1 MDIERYGDCKVVS
14 IVSDRGRG
22 RTDENGRRQAM
33 SINVKKYTKDQ
44 MAKMVEEA
52 TERQEAAEAEAA
64 AHFKAGVKL
73 AEENEKLRGEIGT
86 LTEKLDQ
93 MNGEAI
99 TRENEIA
106 NLKADADVLRN
117 KLADTEAALGRLER
131 SNSCFRTGSV
141 IDTVRA
147 QAATTPSS
155 APTTQSHRGET
166 CGRGSRESW
175 CAMSKPRYSWWGYV
189 KAIIRRHVPDRAGVA
204 WSGFVRKQ
212 RCAKS
217 GERNRIHARRRRAL
231 EIYLPCVLG
240 QDAHARRGSDGG

>member
-1 MDIERYGDCKVVS
+1 
-14 IVSDRGRG
+14 
-22 RTDENGRRQAM
+22 M

-99 TRENEIA
+99 TRENVIA

-117 KLADTEAALGRLER
+117 KIADTEAALGRANACIATMKVER
-131 SNSCFRTGSV
+131 DQQTKDCFEWQRSAQNLHDDLLNARERANYAEAHPWRNLWGWLQRKL
-141 IDTVRA
+141 VR
-147 QAATTPSS
+147 
-155 APTTQSHRGET
+155 HE
-166 CGRGSRESW
+166 
-175 CAMSKPRYSWWGYV
+175 
-189 KAIIRRHVPDRAGVA
+189 
-204 WSGFVRKQ
+204 
-212 RCAKS
+212 
-217 GERNRIHARRRRAL
+217 
-231 EIYLPCVLG
+231 
-240 QDAHARRGSDGG
+240 

>member
-1 MDIERYGDCKVVS
+1 
-14 IVSDRGRG
+14 
-22 RTDENGRRQAM
+22 M

-117 KLADTEAALGRLER
+117 KLADTEAALGRANDDLA
-131 SNSCFRTGSV
+131 FKVTV
-141 IDTVRA
+141 IDVMRDKRYNAEQRA
-147 QAATTPSS
+147 NYAE
-155 APTTQSHRGET
+155 SHPWRNL
-166 CGRGSRESW
+166 W
-175 CAMSKPRYSWWGYV
+175 AWV
-189 KAIIRRHVPDRAGVA
+189 KRKVARH
-204 WSGFVRKQ
+204 
-212 RCAKS
+212 
-217 GERNRIHARRRRAL
+217 E
-231 EIYLPCVLG
+231 
-240 QDAHARRGSDGG
+240 